1 MRSPQRANSPRIV
14 SRAVQPHLAKIRPGS
29 PAPTTMGCHSKWS
42 RAKSPRRSSVT
53 INAVVSGKCD
63 VDHKNTFFNGTVN
76 ALTLPARQLSSRG
89 PGNHTPDPAGGRLLR
104 LTWGGTRRF
113 IGRLLTGCALARYP
127 AYSAA
132 RSKVTT
138 SNDDVLLAS
147 KRRRHSDPTEASAQ
161 PGAGILPPP
170 FRSFTRAAVSHCG
183 PLGSPLNHLP
193 FRVIPPARTMSG
205 DARPSAYCR
214 QPMKLFRTVTRDGR
228 RKRLFVTPITS
239 FV

>member
-1 MRSPQRANSPRIV
+1 M
-14 SRAVQPHLAKIRPGS
+14 
-29 PAPTTMGCHSKWS
+29 
-42 RAKSPRRSSVT
+42 
-53 INAVVSGKCD
+53 
-63 VDHKNTFFNGTVN
+63 N
-76 ALTLPARQLSSRG
+76 ALTLPARQVSSRG

-161 PGAGILPPP
+161 PGAGSCPHHSGASRGRL
-170 FRSFTRAAVSHCG
+170 FCG
-183 PLGSPLNHLP
+183 PLQRAWKSAALLRRAAASGLRCKSADCW
-193 FRVIPPARTMSG
+193 RRPA
-205 DARPSAYCR
+205 A
-214 QPMKLFRTVTRDGR
+214 FR
-228 RKRLFVTPITS
+228 RKRRRRVKGEAAGR
-239 FV
+239 

>member
-1 MRSPQRANSPRIV
+1 
-14 SRAVQPHLAKIRPGS
+14 
-29 PAPTTMGCHSKWS
+29 
-42 RAKSPRRSSVT
+42 
-53 INAVVSGKCD
+53 
-63 VDHKNTFFNGTVN
+63 VN

-183 PLGSPLNHLP
+183 PLQRAWKSAAFLRRAAASGLRCKSADCWRRPAALSAQASPSRERRSGRAVRTGSP
-193 FRVIPPARTMSG
+193 VV
-205 DARPSAYCR
+205 RPNLAVPR
-214 QPMKLFRTVTRDGR
+214 
-228 RKRLFVTPITS
+228 
-239 FV
+239 

>member
-1 MRSPQRANSPRIV
+1 M
-14 SRAVQPHLAKIRPGS
+14 
-29 PAPTTMGCHSKWS
+29 
-42 RAKSPRRSSVT
+42 
-53 INAVVSGKCD
+53 
-63 VDHKNTFFNGTVN
+63 N
-76 ALTLPARQLSSRG
+76 ALTLPAQRLSSRG

-161 PGAGILPPP
+161 PGADLAPTIQELHAGGCESLRAIAAGLEERGIPTARGGKWSAVQVSRLLEAARSP
-170 FRSFTRAAVSHCG
+170 FGASVAV
-183 PLGSPLNHLP
+183 
-193 FRVIPPARTMSG
+193 A
-205 DARPSAYCR
+205 
-214 QPMKLFRTVTRDGR
+214 
-228 RKRLFVTPITS
+228 
-239 FV
+239 

>member
-1 MRSPQRANSPRIV
+1 MWIT
-14 SRAVQPHLAKIRPGS
+14 KIR
-29 PAPTTMGCHSKWS
+29 
-42 RAKSPRRSSVT
+42 
-53 INAVVSGKCD
+53 
-63 VDHKNTFFNGTVN
+63 FFNGTVN

-147 KRRRHSDPTEASAQ
+147 QRRRHSDPTEASAQ
-161 PGAGILPPP
+161 PGAGSGHHHSGASRGRL
-170 FRSFTRAAVSHCG
+170 FCG
-183 PLGSPLNHLP
+183 PLQ
-193 FRVIPPARTMSG
+193 RAWK
-205 DARPSAYCR
+205 SA
-214 QPMKLFRTVTRDGR
+214 
-228 RKRLFVTPITS
+228 
-239 FV
+239 